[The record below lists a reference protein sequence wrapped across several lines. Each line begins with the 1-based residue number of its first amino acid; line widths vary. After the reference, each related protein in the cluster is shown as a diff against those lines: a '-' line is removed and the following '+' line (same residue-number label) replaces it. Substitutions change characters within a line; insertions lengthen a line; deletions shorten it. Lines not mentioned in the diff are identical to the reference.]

1 MAGPIFELKPDSM
14 THFVILIFTLCL
26 DNEYLIDFE

>member
-1 MAGPIFELKPDSM
+1 MAEPVFELKPDSM
-14 THFVILIFTLCL
+14 PHLVILIFILCL